1 MELSNEVKGYLML
14 EAYYGKLPEFN
25 EMEKLFDSIIARV
38 KKEKEKS
45 NPNKYP
51 EMKKISKLFCKIFGF
66 KKAIIHWKT
75 FNEENAYTI
84 SLNT

>member
-1 MELSNEVKGYLML
+1 MELSKEVKGYLMQ

-66 KKAIIHWKT
+66 KKEAFFEAETEAKVAPKVQ
-75 FNEENAYTI
+75 F
-84 SLNT
+84 